1 VKVVLSELIRSRG
14 ERGISSVVRSFG
26 PWRHRAL
33 RMTGL
38 AAAVSCAA
46 SAWAADAATLQLYQT
61 KCFSCHL
68 AEGKGPLPPM
78 DFTDGLARGSS
89 QAQVVKVISEG
100 VPGTAMVA
108 FKEQLTPAQIAAL
121 ARLVRSFDKTAKPA
135 RKGAAGK

>member
-1 VKVVLSELIRSRG
+1 VRLFIPLTVLVFLS
-14 ERGISSVVRSFG
+14 
-26 PWRHRAL
+26 
-33 RMTGL
+33 
-38 AAAVSCAA
+38 A
-46 SAWAADAATLQLYQT
+46 SAWAADPATLQLYQA

-78 DFTDGLARGSS
+78 DFTDGLARGST
-89 QAQVVKVISEG
+89 QAEVAKVIGEG